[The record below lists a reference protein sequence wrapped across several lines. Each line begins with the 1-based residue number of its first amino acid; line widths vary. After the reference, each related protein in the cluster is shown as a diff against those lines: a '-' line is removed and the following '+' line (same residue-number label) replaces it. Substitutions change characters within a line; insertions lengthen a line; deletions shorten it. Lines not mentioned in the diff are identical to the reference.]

1 MGITLPETDNRTDVP
16 DKNVWWELSL
26 RCPCGATGVKG
37 TKDILVCDLC
47 YRTWDREDVI
57 ND

>member
-1 MGITLPETDNRTDVP
+1 MTLPETENRTDVP

-47 YRTWDREDVI
+47 YRTWDRGVI
-57 ND
+57 DE